1 MLSRSDAYRKDNPD
15 RKFLQSRAWREK
27 FRPMQLSRQPLCEHC
42 ALLGKVEQ
50 ATEVDHIKRP
60 LGDEVLQRNP
70 ENWQSLCGF
79 HHKRKSIWE
88 RGDRKRPLVI
98 GVALDGWRVEL
109 PNGCVERDRSL
120 RGGRFTI
127 A

>member
-1 MLSRSDAYRKDNPD
+1 
-15 RKFLQSRAWREK
+15 
-27 FRPMQLSRQPLCEHC
+27 MQLSRQPLCEHC

-88 RGDRKRPLVI
+88 RADRKRALVI
-98 GVALDGWRVEL
+98 GVALDGWRIEL
-109 PNGCVERDRSL
+109 PHGCVERDRSL
-120 RGGRFTI
+120 RGVGLQLRELRDQPMGAVAF
-127 A
+127 ANAQQF